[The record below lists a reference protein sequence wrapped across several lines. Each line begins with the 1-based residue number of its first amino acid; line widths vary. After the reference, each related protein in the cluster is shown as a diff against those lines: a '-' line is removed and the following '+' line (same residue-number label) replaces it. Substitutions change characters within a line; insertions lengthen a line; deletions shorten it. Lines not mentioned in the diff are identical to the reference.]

1 VTELL
6 PIVRR
11 GTDIIIATV
20 DESQRINLA
29 ISIVFL

>member
-1 VTELL
+1 MTELL

-11 GTDIIIATV
+11 GTDIIIAT